1 MAALDRCVRFGL
13 FRGMHVH
20 GEQLMDYQLV
30 GAISGLL
37 VGEISGIVGVIS
49 DLKTVLSWTQHW
61 SDVGHWIVTV

>member
-1 MAALDRCVRFGL
+1 
-13 FRGMHVH
+13 MHVH